1 MPFKSYKQQR
11 YMFLKH
17 PEIAKR
23 WADKYGTKEKPKGYK
38 PSKKIKK
45 SIKKASFKKG

>member
-11 YMFLKH
+11 YMFKHH

-23 WADKYGTKEKPKGYK
+23 WADKYGALKKPKGYK
-38 PSKKIKK
+38 KKKIKK
-45 SIKKASFKKG
+45 HKLPK